1 MQLETNEAIMKSID
15 LLQDP
20 VRRVF
25 INYLVPS
32 VSATMVTSI
41 YILAD
46 TMMIGRG
53 IGATGLAALN
63 ILLPMYS
70 TFYGFGMMCGIG
82 GSVLFGFSRGK
93 GEEQEARG
101 YFTTALILAAILA
114 VLSAVLCNV
123 FFEPLLNFL
132 GCTPSMREYA
142 VPYGRILMT
151 VSPIYIF
158 SCFLQAFVRN
168 DGAPRLAMIGV
179 VSGGITN
186 VVLDYVFIYVNRWG
200 MAGAALATVIGTV
213 LTIVILCS
221 HLFKKDNHLRL
232 GGEIRLR
239 KCWDVLLNGMPSFIM
254 ELSSGVI
261 MLLFNLQLLK
271 YVGDIGVVV
280 YGIISNVALVVTSLS
295 NGIAQAVQPMIS
307 ANYGAGNSG
316 RIRESR
322 DLGLAVA
329 MAAGILF
336 TASGFLIPV
345 PIAELFLVP
354 TEQIIAMAVPAIK
367 LYSISFVVSEWNII
381 CGTYFQA
388 IVRPKLS
395 MMVTLLR
402 GIVLNSVLV
411 FVLPAIFGVNGIWA
425 VVTVS
430 EIVTA
435 VMVVFFMRKERG

>member
-1 MQLETNEAIMKSID
+1 MKQID
-15 LLQDP
+15 LLHDP
-20 VRRVF
+20 VRKVF
-25 INYLVPS
+25 VNYLIPS

-53 IGATGLAALN
+53 IGANGLAALN

-101 YFTTALILAAILA
+101 YFTTALLLATLLA
-114 VLSAVLCNV
+114 VLSMTLCNI

-132 GCTPSMREYA
+132 GCTPAMWEYA

-151 VSPIYIF
+151 VSPTYVF

-168 DGAPRLAMIGV
+168 DGAPRLAMAGV

-186 VVLDYVFIYVNRWG
+186 VILDYVFIYMLRWG
-200 MAGAALATVIGTV
+200 MGGAALATVIGTV
-213 LTIVILCS
+213 LTILILSS
-221 HLFKKDNHLRL
+221 HFFAKDNHLKI
-232 GGEIRLR
+232 GGGISVR
-239 KCWDVLLNGMPSFIM
+239 KVWDVLVNGMSSFIM
-254 ELSSGVI
+254 ELSSGLV

-280 YGIISNVALVVTSLS
+280 YGIISNVALIVTSLS
-295 NGIAQAVQPMIS
+295 NGIAQAAQPMIS
-307 ANYGAGNSG
+307 ANYGAGKQE
-316 RIRESR
+316 RVRESR
-322 DLGLAVA
+322 TLGLIVA
-329 MAAGILF
+329 MAACVVF

-345 PIAELFLVP
+345 PIAKLFLVP

-367 LYSISFVVSEWNII
+367 LYFISFIFGEWNII

-388 IVRPKLS
+388 IVKPKLS
-395 MMVTLLR
+395 LMVTLLR
-402 GIVLNSVLV
+402 GVVLNSILV
-411 FVLPAIFGVNGIWA
+411 FVLPLIFGVNGIWL

-435 VMVVFFMRKERG
+435 VVVLWFMKTEWKK

>member
-1 MQLETNEAIMKSID
+1 MKQID
-15 LLQDP
+15 LLHDP
-20 VRRVF
+20 VRKVF
-25 INYLVPS
+25 INYLIPS

-53 IGATGLAALN
+53 VGANGLAALN

-93 GEEQEARG
+93 GEEKEARG
-101 YFTTALILAAILA
+101 YFTTALLLAAILA
-114 VLSAVLCNV
+114 VLSVVLCNV
-123 FFEPLLNFL
+123 FFEPLLDFL
-132 GCTPSMREYA
+132 GCTPAMREYA
-142 VPYGRILMT
+142 VPYGRILMLA
-151 VSPIYIF
+151 SPLYIF

-168 DGAPRLAMIGV
+168 DGAPRLAMAGV
-179 VSGGITN
+179 VAGGITN
-186 VVLDYVFIYVNRWG
+186 VVLDYIFIYMFHWG
-200 MAGAALATVIGTV
+200 MAGAVLATVAGTL
-213 LTIVILCS
+213 LTNVILGS
-221 HLFKKDNHLRL
+221 HFLKAENHLKL
-232 GGEIRLR
+232 GGGITPKKFR
-239 KCWDVLLNGMPSFIM
+239 DVLVNGMPSFIM

-295 NGIAQAVQPMIS
+295 NGIAQAAQPMIS
-307 ANYGAGNSG
+307 ANYGAGKAERVREG
-316 RIRESR
+316 RNLS
-322 DLGLAVA
+322 LAVA
-329 MAAGILF
+329 MAAGVLF
-336 TASGFLIPV
+336 TSSGFLIPV

-367 LYSISFVVSEWNII
+367 LYFVSFVISEWNII

-388 IVRPKLS
+388 IVKPKLS
-395 MMVTLLR
+395 LMITVMR
-402 GIVLNSVLV
+402 GVVLNSILV
-411 FVLPAIFGVNGIWA
+411 FVLPAMFGVSGIWA

-430 EIVTA
+430 EAMTA
-435 VMVVFFMRKERG
+435 ITVLYFMRKERG

>member
-1 MQLETNEAIMKSID
+1 MKQID
-15 LLQDP
+15 MLHDP
-20 VRRVF
+20 VRKVF
-25 INYLVPS
+25 VNYLIPS

-46 TMMIGRG
+46 TMMIGSG
-53 IGATGLAALN
+53 VGANGLAALN

-93 GEEQEARG
+93 GEEEEARG
-101 YFTTALILAAILA
+101 YFSTALLLAAILA
-114 VLSAVLCNV
+114 VLSMTLCNI
-123 FFEPLLNFL
+123 FFEPLLDFL
-132 GCTPSMREYA
+132 GCTPAMREYA

-151 VSPIYIF
+151 VSPTYIC

-168 DGAPRLAMIGV
+168 DGAPRLAMAGV

-186 VVLDYVFIYVNRWG
+186 VVLDYVFIYVLRWG

-213 LTIVILCS
+213 LTIVILCGHFFQS
-221 HLFKKDNHLRL
+221 DNHLKL
-232 GGEIRLR
+232 GGGVSL
-239 KCWDVLLNGMPSFIM
+239 KKAWDVLVNGMPSFIM

-280 YGIISNVALVVTSLS
+280 YGIVSNVALVVTSLS
-295 NGIAQAVQPMIS
+295 NGIAQAAQPMIS
-307 ANYGAGNSG
+307 ANYGAGNHA
-316 RIRESR
+316 RVRESR
-322 DLGLAVA
+322 TIGLVVA
-329 MAAGILF
+329 MGAGVLF

-345 PIAELFLVP
+345 PIAKLFLVP

-367 LYSISFVVSEWNII
+367 LYFISFVISEWNII

-388 IVRPKLS
+388 IVKPKLS
-395 MMVTLLR
+395 LTITVLR
-402 GIVLNSVLV
+402 GVALNSVLV
-411 FVLPAIFGVNGIWA
+411 FVLPAIFGVNGIWM

-435 VMVVFFMRKERG
+435 AVVVWFMKTEWKK

>member
-1 MQLETNEAIMKSID
+1 MKQID
-15 LLQDP
+15 MLHDP
-20 VRRVF
+20 IRKVF

-41 YILAD
+41 YIFAD
-46 TMMIGRG
+46 TLMIGRG

-101 YFTTALILAAILA
+101 YFTTALMLATLLA
-114 VLSAVLCNV
+114 VLSVVLCNV

-132 GCTPSMREYA
+132 GCTPAMREYA
-142 VPYGRILMT
+142 VPYARILMV
-151 VSPIYIF
+151 VSPTYIF

-168 DGAPRLAMIGV
+168 DGAPRLAMTGV
-179 VSGGITN
+179 VSGGIMN
-186 VVLDYVFIYVNRWG
+186 VVLDYVFIYVLRWG
-200 MAGAALATVIGTV
+200 MSGAALATVIGTV
-213 LTIVILCS
+213 LTIIILCS
-221 HLFKKDNHLRL
+221 HFFKKDNHLKL
-232 GGEIRLR
+232 GGGIRL
-239 KCWDVLLNGMPSFIM
+239 KKAWEVLLNGMPSFIM

-280 YGIISNVALVVTSLS
+280 YGIVSNVALIVTSLS
-295 NGIAQAVQPMIS
+295 NGIAQAAQPMIS
-307 ANYGAGNSG
+307 ANYGAGNMDRVREG
-316 RIRESR
+316 RN
-322 DLGLAVA
+322 LGLITA
-329 MAAGILF
+329 MAAGVLF
-336 TASGFLIPV
+336 TSTGFLCPEV
-345 PIAELFLVP
+345 IAGIFLVP
-354 TEQIIAMAVPAIK
+354 TEQIISMAVPAIK
-367 LYSISFVVSEWNII
+367 LYFVSFVISEWNII

-388 IVRPKLS
+388 IVKPKLS
-395 MMVTLLR
+395 LMVTLLR
-402 GIVLNSVLV
+402 GIALNSILV
-411 FVLPAIFGVNGIWA
+411 FILPIIFGVNGIWA

-435 VMVVFFMRKERG
+435 AIAGWFMRKEW

>member
-1 MQLETNEAIMKSID
+1 MKQID
-15 LLQDP
+15 LLHDP
-20 VRRVF
+20 VRKVF
-25 INYLVPS
+25 INYLIPS

-53 IGATGLAALN
+53 VGANGLAALN

-93 GEEQEARG
+93 GEEKEARG
-101 YFTTALILAAILA
+101 YFTTALLLAAILA
-114 VLSAVLCNV
+114 VLSVVLCNV

-132 GCTPSMREYA
+132 GCTPAMREYA
-142 VPYGRILMT
+142 VPYGRILMLA
-151 VSPIYIF
+151 SPLYIF

-168 DGAPRLAMIGV
+168 DGAPRLAMAGV
-179 VSGGITN
+179 VAGGITN
-186 VVLDYVFIYVNRWG
+186 VILDYIFIYMFRWG
-200 MAGAALATVIGTV
+200 MAGAVLATVAGTL
-213 LTIVILCS
+213 LTIVILGS
-221 HLFKKDNHLRL
+221 HFLKAENHLKL
-232 GGEIRLR
+232 GGGITPKKFR
-239 KCWDVLLNGMPSFIM
+239 DVLINGMPSFIM

-295 NGIAQAVQPMIS
+295 NGIAQAAQPMIS
-307 ANYGAGNSG
+307 ANYGAGKAERVREG
-316 RIRESR
+316 RNLS
-322 DLGLAVA
+322 LAVA
-329 MAAGILF
+329 MAAGVLF
-336 TASGFLIPV
+336 TSSGFLIPV
-345 PIAELFLVP
+345 PIAELFLDP

-367 LYSISFVVSEWNII
+367 LYFVSFVISEWNII

-388 IVRPKLS
+388 IVKPKLS
-395 MMVTLLR
+395 LMITVMR
-402 GIVLNSVLV
+402 GVVLNSILV
-411 FVLPAIFGVNGIWA
+411 FVLPAMFGVSGIWA

-430 EIVTA
+430 EVMTA
-435 VMVVFFMRKERG
+435 IAVLYFMRKERG

>member
-1 MQLETNEAIMKSID
+1 MKQID
-15 LLQDP
+15 LLHDP
-20 VRRVF
+20 VRKVF
-25 INYLVPS
+25 VNYLVPS

-53 IGATGLAALN
+53 IGANGLAALN

-93 GEEQEARG
+93 GEEREACG
-101 YFTTALILAAILA
+101 YFTTALILSAIFA
-114 VLSAVLCNV
+114 VLSLTLCNV

-132 GCTPSMREYA
+132 GCTPAMREYA

-151 VSPIYIF
+151 VSPIYVF

-168 DGAPRLAMIGV
+168 DGAPRLAMVGV
-179 VSGGITN
+179 VSGGIIN
-186 VVLDYVFIYVNRWG
+186 VILDYIFIYMLRWG
-200 MAGAALATVIGTV
+200 MGGAALATAMGGT
-213 LTIVILCS
+213 LTILILSS
-221 HLFKKDNHLRL
+221 HFFSNENHLKL
-232 GGEIRLR
+232 NFGSGIGLKKAWEIIST
-239 KCWDVLLNGMPSFIM
+239 GMSSFIM
-254 ELSSGVI
+254 EVSGGLV
-261 MLLFNLQLLK
+261 MLLFNLQLLR

-295 NGIAQAVQPMIS
+295 NGIAQAAQPMIS
-307 ANYGAGNSG
+307 ANYGAENMDRVREG
-316 RIRESR
+316 RI
-322 DLGLAVA
+322 LGTVVA

-354 TEQIIAMAVPAIK
+354 TEQIIAMAIPAIK
-367 LYSISFVVSEWNII
+367 LYFVSFVFSEWNII

-388 IVRPKLS
+388 IVKPKLS
-395 MMVTLLR
+395 LMVTLLR
-402 GIVLNSVLV
+402 GVVLNSILV
-411 FVLPAIFGVNGIWA
+411 FVLPAVMGVNGIWL

-435 VMVVFFMRKERG
+435 VVVVWFMRSERRNQ

>member
-1 MQLETNEAIMKSID
+1 MKQID
-15 LLQDP
+15 MLHDP
-20 VRRVF
+20 VRNVF
-25 INYLVPS
+25 INYLIPS

-53 IGATGLAALN
+53 IGANGLAALN

-101 YFTTALILAAILA
+101 YFTTALIFAAILS
-114 VLSAVLCNV
+114 VLSVVLCNV
-123 FFEPLLNFL
+123 FFDPLLNFL
-132 GCTPSMREYA
+132 GCTLTMREYA
-142 VPYGRILMT
+142 VPYGRILMIA
-151 VSPIYIF
+151 SPLYIF

-179 VSGGITN
+179 AAGGIAN
-186 VVLDYVFIYVNRWG
+186 VVLDYMFIYMFHWG
-200 MAGAALATVIGTV
+200 MAGAVLATVIGTG
-213 LTIVILCS
+213 LTIAILGS
-221 HLFKKDNHLRL
+221 HFFSEDNHLKL
-232 GGEIRLR
+232 GGTVSL
-239 KCWDVLLNGMPSFIM
+239 KKAKAVLTNGMPSFIM
-254 ELSSGVI
+254 ELSSGVV

-295 NGIAQAVQPMIS
+295 NGIAQAAQPMIS
-307 ANYGAGNSG
+307 ANYGAGNMDRVREG
-316 RIRESR
+316 RN
-322 DLGLAVA
+322 LGLITA
-329 MAAGILF
+329 MAAGVLF
-336 TASGFLIPV
+336 TVSGFLIPV

-367 LYSISFVVSEWNII
+367 LYCISFVVSEWNII

-388 IVRPKLS
+388 IVKPKLS
-395 MMVTLLR
+395 LMITVMR
-402 GIVLNSVLV
+402 GIALNSILV
-411 FVLPAIFGVNGIWA
+411 FLLPVIFGVNGIWA

-430 EIVTA
+430 EVITA
-435 VMVVFFMRKERG
+435 IAVLYLIRKERG

>member
-1 MQLETNEAIMKSID
+1 MKQID
-15 LLQDP
+15 LLHDP
-20 VRRVF
+20 VRKVF
-25 INYLVPS
+25 INYLIPS

-53 IGATGLAALN
+53 VGANGLAALN

-93 GEEQEARG
+93 GEEKEARG

-114 VLSAVLCNV
+114 VLSVVLCNV
-123 FFEPLLNFL
+123 FFEPLLDFL
-132 GCTPSMREYA
+132 GCTPAMREYA
-142 VPYGRILMT
+142 VPYGRILMLA
-151 VSPIYIF
+151 SPLYIF

-168 DGAPRLAMIGV
+168 DGAPRLAMAGV
-179 VSGGITN
+179 VAGGITN
-186 VVLDYVFIYVNRWG
+186 VILDYIFIYMFRWG
-200 MAGAALATVIGTV
+200 MAGAVLATVAGTL
-213 LTIVILCS
+213 LTIVILGS
-221 HLFKKDNHLRL
+221 HFLKAENHLKL
-232 GGEIRLR
+232 GGGITPKKFR
-239 KCWDVLLNGMPSFIM
+239 DVLVNGMPSFIM

-295 NGIAQAVQPMIS
+295 NGIAQAAQPMIS
-307 ANYGAGNSG
+307 ANYGAGKAEHVREG
-316 RIRESR
+316 RNLS
-322 DLGLAVA
+322 LAVA
-329 MAAGILF
+329 MAAGVLF
-336 TASGFLIPV
+336 TSSGFLIPV

-354 TEQIIAMAVPAIK
+354 TEQIIAMAVPVIK
-367 LYSISFVVSEWNII
+367 LYFVSFVISEWNII

-388 IVRPKLS
+388 IVKPKLS
-395 MMVTLLR
+395 LMITVMR
-402 GIVLNSVLV
+402 GVVLNSILV
-411 FVLPAIFGVNGIWA
+411 FVLPAMFGVSGIWV

-430 EIVTA
+430 EAMTA
-435 VMVVFFMRKERG
+435 ITVLYFMRKERG

>member
-1 MQLETNEAIMKSID
+1 MKQID
-15 LLQDP
+15 LLHDP
-20 VRRVF
+20 VRKVF
-25 INYLVPS
+25 INYLIPS

-53 IGATGLAALN
+53 VGANGLAALN

-93 GEEQEARG
+93 GEEKEARG
-101 YFTTALILAAILA
+101 YFTTALLLAAILA
-114 VLSAVLCNV
+114 VLSVVLCNV

-132 GCTPSMREYA
+132 GCTPAMREYA
-142 VPYGRILMT
+142 VPYGRILMLA
-151 VSPIYIF
+151 SPLYIF

-168 DGAPRLAMIGV
+168 DGAPRLAMAGV
-179 VSGGITN
+179 VAGGITN
-186 VVLDYVFIYVNRWG
+186 VILDYIFIYMFRWG
-200 MAGAALATVIGTV
+200 MAGAVLATVAGTL
-213 LTIVILCS
+213 LTIVILGS
-221 HLFKKDNHLRL
+221 HFLKAENHLKL
-232 GGEIRLR
+232 GGGITPKKFR
-239 KCWDVLLNGMPSFIM
+239 DVLINGMPSFIM

-295 NGIAQAVQPMIS
+295 NGIAQAAQPMIS
-307 ANYGAGNSG
+307 ANYGAGKAERVREG
-316 RIRESR
+316 RNLS
-322 DLGLAVA
+322 LAVA
-329 MAAGILF
+329 MAAGVLF
-336 TASGFLIPV
+336 TSSGFLIPV

-367 LYSISFVVSEWNII
+367 LYFVSFVISEWNII

-388 IVRPKLS
+388 IVKPKLS
-395 MMVTLLR
+395 LMITVMR
-402 GIVLNSVLV
+402 GVVLNSILV
-411 FVLPAIFGVNGIWA
+411 FVLPAMFGVSGIWA

-430 EIVTA
+430 EAMTA
-435 VMVVFFMRKERG
+435 IAVLYFMRKERG

>member
-1 MQLETNEAIMKSID
+1 MKQID
-15 LLQDP
+15 ILRDP
-20 VRRVF
+20 VRKVF

-53 IGATGLAALN
+53 IGAAGLAALN

-101 YFTTALILAAILA
+101 YFTTALILTAILA

-132 GCTPSMREYA
+132 GCTPVMREYA
-142 VPYGRILMT
+142 VSYGRILMT
-151 VSPIYIF
+151 VSPAYIF

-168 DGAPRLAMIGV
+168 DGAPRLAMTGV

-186 VVLDYVFIYVNRWG
+186 VVLDYAFIYILRWG
-200 MAGAALATVIGTV
+200 MAGAALATVIGTG
-213 LTIVILCS
+213 LTIAILCS
-221 HLFKKDNHLRL
+221 HFFKKDNHLKL
-232 GGEIRLR
+232 GGGLSLR
-239 KCWDVLLNGMPSFIM
+239 KAWDVLMNGMPSFIM

-280 YGIISNVALVVTSLS
+280 YGIVSNVALVVTSLS
-295 NGIAQAVQPMIS
+295 NGIAQAAQPMIS
-307 ANYGAGNSG
+307 ANYGAGNMD
-316 RIRESR
+316 RVREVRNLS
-322 DLGLAVA
+322 LVVA
-329 MAAGILF
+329 MTAGVLF

-367 LYSISFVVSEWNII
+367 LYFISFVISEWNII

-388 IVRPKLS
+388 IVKPKLS
-395 MMVTLLR
+395 LMVTLMR
-402 GIVLNSVLV
+402 GIALNSILV
-411 FVLPAIFGVNGIWA
+411 FVLPAIFGVNGIWM

-435 VMVVFFMRKERG
+435 VIVGWFMRE

>member
-1 MQLETNEAIMKSID
+1 MKQID
-15 LLQDP
+15 LLHDP
-20 VRRVF
+20 VRKVF
-25 INYLVPS
+25 INYLIPS

-53 IGATGLAALN
+53 VGANGLAALN

-93 GEEQEARG
+93 GEEKEARG
-101 YFTTALILAAILA
+101 YFTTALFLAAVLA
-114 VLSAVLCNV
+114 ILSAVLCNV

-151 VSPIYIF
+151 VSPTYIF

-168 DGAPRLAMIGV
+168 DGAPRLAMAGV

-186 VVLDYVFIYVNRWG
+186 VILDYLFIYVFGWG
-200 MAGAALATVIGTV
+200 MAGAALATVVGTV
-213 LTIVILCS
+213 LTIGILCS
-221 HLFKKDNHLRL
+221 HFFKKDNHLKL
-232 GGEIRLR
+232 SGEISF
-239 KCWDVLLNGMPSFIM
+239 KKAKDVLANGMPSFIM

-295 NGIAQAVQPMIS
+295 NGIAQAAQPMIS
-307 ANYGAGNSG
+307 ANYGAGNMDRVREG
-316 RIRESR
+316 RNI
-322 DLGLAVA
+322 GLVVA
-329 MAAGILF
+329 MAAGVLF
-336 TASGFLIPV
+336 TACGFVIPV

-367 LYSISFVVSEWNII
+367 LYFISFVISEWNII

-388 IVRPKLS
+388 IVKPKLS
-395 MMVTLLR
+395 LLITLLR
-402 GIVLNSVLV
+402 GVILNSVLV
-411 FVLPAIFGVNGIWA
+411 FILPAVFGVNGIWM

-430 EIVTA
+430 EVVTA
-435 VMVVFFMRKERG
+435 IVVVWFMRKDSQDGILRK

>member
-1 MQLETNEAIMKSID
+1 MKQID
-15 LLQDP
+15 LLHDP
-20 VRRVF
+20 VRNVF
-25 INYLVPS
+25 INYLIPS

-53 IGATGLAALN
+53 VGANGLAALN

-93 GEEQEARG
+93 GEEKEARG
-101 YFTTALILAAILA
+101 YFTTALLLAAILA
-114 VLSAVLCNV
+114 VLSVVLCNV
-123 FFEPLLNFL
+123 FFEPLLDFL
-132 GCTPSMREYA
+132 GCTPAMREYA
-142 VPYGRILMT
+142 VPYGRILMLA
-151 VSPIYIF
+151 SPLYIF

-168 DGAPRLAMIGV
+168 DGAPRLAMAGV
-179 VSGGITN
+179 VAGGITN
-186 VVLDYVFIYVNRWG
+186 VILDYIFIYMFRWG
-200 MAGAALATVIGTV
+200 MAGAVLATVVGTL
-213 LTIVILCS
+213 LTIVILGS
-221 HLFKKDNHLRL
+221 HFLKAENHLKL
-232 GGEIRLR
+232 GGGITPKKFR
-239 KCWDVLLNGMPSFIM
+239 DVLINGMPSFIM

-295 NGIAQAVQPMIS
+295 NGIAQAAQPMIS
-307 ANYGAGNSG
+307 ANYGAGKAERVREG
-316 RIRESR
+316 RNLS
-322 DLGLAVA
+322 LAVA
-329 MAAGILF
+329 MAAGVLF
-336 TASGFLIPV
+336 TSSGFLIPV

-367 LYSISFVVSEWNII
+367 LYFVSFVISEWNII

-388 IVRPKLS
+388 IVKPKLS
-395 MMVTLLR
+395 LMITVMR
-402 GIVLNSVLV
+402 GVVLNSILV
-411 FVLPAIFGVNGIWA
+411 FVLPAMFGVSGIWA

-430 EIVTA
+430 EAMTA
-435 VMVVFFMRKERG
+435 IAVLYFMRKERG

>member
-1 MQLETNEAIMKSID
+1 MKQID
-15 LLQDP
+15 LLHDP
-20 VRRVF
+20 VRKVF
-25 INYLVPS
+25 INYLIPS

-53 IGATGLAALN
+53 VGANGLAALN

-93 GEEQEARG
+93 GEEKEARG
-101 YFTTALILAAILA
+101 YFTTALLLAAILA
-114 VLSAVLCNV
+114 VLSVVLCNV

-132 GCTPSMREYA
+132 GCTPAMREYA
-142 VPYGRILMT
+142 VPYGRILMLA
-151 VSPIYIF
+151 SPLYIF

-168 DGAPRLAMIGV
+168 DGAPRLAMAGV
-179 VSGGITN
+179 VAGGITN
-186 VVLDYVFIYVNRWG
+186 VILDYIFIYMFRWG
-200 MAGAALATVIGTV
+200 MAGAVLATVAGTL
-213 LTIVILCS
+213 LTIVILGS
-221 HLFKKDNHLRL
+221 HFLKAENHLKL
-232 GGEIRLR
+232 GGGITPKKFR
-239 KCWDVLLNGMPSFIM
+239 DVLINGMPSFIM

-295 NGIAQAVQPMIS
+295 NGIAQAAQPMIS
-307 ANYGAGNSG
+307 ANYGAGKAERVREG
-316 RIRESR
+316 RNLS
-322 DLGLAVA
+322 LAVA
-329 MAAGILF
+329 MAAGVLF
-336 TASGFLIPV
+336 TSSGFLIPV

-367 LYSISFVVSEWNII
+367 LYFVSFVISEWNII

-388 IVRPKLS
+388 IVKPKLS
-395 MMVTLLR
+395 LMITVMR
-402 GIVLNSVLV
+402 GVVLNYILV
-411 FVLPAIFGVNGIWA
+411 FVLPAIFGVSGIWA

-430 EIVTA
+430 EVMTA
-435 VMVVFFMRKERG
+435 IAVLYFMRRERG

>member
-1 MQLETNEAIMKSID
+1 MKQID
-15 LLQDP
+15 LLHDP
-20 VRRVF
+20 VRKVF
-25 INYLVPS
+25 INYLIPS

-53 IGATGLAALN
+53 VGANGLAALN

-93 GEEQEARG
+93 GEEKEARG

-114 VLSAVLCNV
+114 VLSVVLCNV
-123 FFEPLLNFL
+123 FFEPLLDFL
-132 GCTPSMREYA
+132 GCTPAMREYA
-142 VPYGRILMT
+142 VPYGRILMLA
-151 VSPIYIF
+151 SPLYIF

-179 VSGGITN
+179 VAGGITN
-186 VVLDYVFIYVNRWG
+186 VVLDYIFIYMFRWG
-200 MAGAALATVIGTV
+200 MAGAVLATVVGTL
-213 LTIVILCS
+213 LTIVILGS
-221 HLFKKDNHLRL
+221 HFLKAENHLKL
-232 GGEIRLR
+232 GGGITPKKFR
-239 KCWDVLLNGMPSFIM
+239 DVLINGMPSFIM

-271 YVGDIGVVV
+271 YVGDIGVMV

-295 NGIAQAVQPMIS
+295 NGIAQAAQPMIS
-307 ANYGAGNSG
+307 ANYGAGKAERVREG
-316 RIRESR
+316 RNLS
-322 DLGLAVA
+322 LAVA
-329 MAAGILF
+329 MAAGVLF
-336 TASGFLIPV
+336 TSSGFLIPV

-367 LYSISFVVSEWNII
+367 LYFVSFVISEWNII

-388 IVRPKLS
+388 IVKPKLS
-395 MMVTLLR
+395 LMITVMR
-402 GIVLNSVLV
+402 GVVLNSILV
-411 FVLPAIFGVNGIWA
+411 FVLPAMFGVSGIWA

-430 EIVTA
+430 EAMTA
-435 VMVVFFMRKERG
+435 IAVLYFMRKERG

>member
-1 MQLETNEAIMKSID
+1 MKQID
-15 LLQDP
+15 LLHDP
-20 VRRVF
+20 VRKVF
-25 INYLVPS
+25 INYLIPS

-53 IGATGLAALN
+53 VGANGLAALN

-93 GEEQEARG
+93 GEEKEARG
-101 YFTTALILAAILA
+101 YFTTALLLAAILA
-114 VLSAVLCNV
+114 VLSVVLCNV
-123 FFEPLLNFL
+123 FFEPLLDFL
-132 GCTPSMREYA
+132 GCTPAMREYA
-142 VPYGRILMT
+142 VPYGRILMLA
-151 VSPIYIF
+151 SPLYIF

-179 VSGGITN
+179 VAGGITN
-186 VVLDYVFIYVNRWG
+186 VILDYIFIYMFRWG
-200 MAGAALATVIGTV
+200 MAGAVLATVAGTL
-213 LTIVILCS
+213 LTIVILGS
-221 HLFKKDNHLRL
+221 HFLKAENHLKL
-232 GGEIRLR
+232 GGGITSKKFR
-239 KCWDVLLNGMPSFIM
+239 DVLVNGMPSFIM

-295 NGIAQAVQPMIS
+295 NGIAQAAQPMIS
-307 ANYGAGNSG
+307 ANYGAGKAERVREG
-316 RIRESR
+316 RNLS
-322 DLGLAVA
+322 LAVA
-329 MAAGILF
+329 MAAGVLF
-336 TASGFLIPV
+336 TSSGFLIPV

-367 LYSISFVVSEWNII
+367 LYFVSFVISEWNII

-388 IVRPKLS
+388 IVKPKLS
-395 MMVTLLR
+395 LMITVMR
-402 GIVLNSVLV
+402 GVVLNSILV
-411 FVLPAIFGVNGIWA
+411 FVLPAMFGVSGIWV

-430 EIVTA
+430 EAMTA
-435 VMVVFFMRKERG
+435 ITVLYFMRKERG

>member
-1 MQLETNEAIMKSID
+1 MKQID
-15 LLQDP
+15 LLHDP
-20 VRRVF
+20 VRKVF
-25 INYLVPS
+25 INYLIPS

-53 IGATGLAALN
+53 VGANGLAALN

-93 GEEQEARG
+93 GEEKEARG
-101 YFTTALILAAILA
+101 YFTTALLLAAILA
-114 VLSAVLCNV
+114 VLSVVLCNV
-123 FFEPLLNFL
+123 FFEPLLDFL
-132 GCTPSMREYA
+132 GCTPAMREYA
-142 VPYGRILMT
+142 VPYGRILMLA
-151 VSPIYIF
+151 SPLYIF

-179 VSGGITN
+179 VAGGITN
-186 VVLDYVFIYVNRWG
+186 VVLDYIFIYMFRWG
-200 MAGAALATVIGTV
+200 MAGAVLATVAGTL
-213 LTIVILCS
+213 LTIAILGS
-221 HLFKKDNHLRL
+221 HFLKAENHLNL
-232 GGEIRLR
+232 GGGITSKKFR
-239 KCWDVLLNGMPSFIM
+239 DVLVNGMPSFIM

-295 NGIAQAVQPMIS
+295 NGIAQAAQPMIS
-307 ANYGAGNSG
+307 ANYGAGKAERVREG
-316 RIRESR
+316 RNLS
-322 DLGLAVA
+322 LAVA
-329 MAAGILF
+329 MAAGVLF
-336 TASGFLIPV
+336 TSSGFLIPV

-367 LYSISFVVSEWNII
+367 LYFVSFVISEWNII

-388 IVRPKLS
+388 IVKPKLS
-395 MMVTLLR
+395 LMITVMR
-402 GIVLNSVLV
+402 GVVLNSILV
-411 FVLPAIFGVNGIWA
+411 FVLPAMFGVSGIWA

-430 EIVTA
+430 EAMTA
-435 VMVVFFMRKERG
+435 IAVLYFMRKERG

>member
-1 MQLETNEAIMKSID
+1 MKQID
-15 LLQDP
+15 LLHDP
-20 VRRVF
+20 VRKVF
-25 INYLVPS
+25 INYLIPS

-53 IGATGLAALN
+53 VGANGLAALN

-93 GEEQEARG
+93 GEEKEARG
-101 YFTTALILAAILA
+101 YFTTALFLAAILA
-114 VLSAVLCNV
+114 VLSVVLCNV
-123 FFEPLLNFL
+123 FFEPLLDFL
-132 GCTPSMREYA
+132 GCTPAMREYA
-142 VPYGRILMT
+142 VPYGRILMLA
-151 VSPIYIF
+151 SPLYIF

-168 DGAPRLAMIGV
+168 DGAPRLAMAGV
-179 VSGGITN
+179 VAGGITN
-186 VVLDYVFIYVNRWG
+186 VILDYIFIYMFRWG
-200 MAGAALATVIGTV
+200 MAGAVLATVAGTL
-213 LTIVILCS
+213 LTIVILGS
-221 HLFKKDNHLRL
+221 HFLKAENHLKL
-232 GGEIRLR
+232 GGGITPKKFR
-239 KCWDVLLNGMPSFIM
+239 DVLINGMPSFIM

-295 NGIAQAVQPMIS
+295 NGIAQAAQPMIS
-307 ANYGAGNSG
+307 ANYGAGNKDRVHEG
-316 RIRESR
+316 RN
-322 DLGLAVA
+322 LGLIVA
-329 MAAGILF
+329 LTAGILF
-336 TASGFLIPV
+336 TGSGFVIPI
-345 PIAELFLVP
+345 PIAKLFLVP

-367 LYSISFVVSEWNII
+367 LYFISFVISEWNIL

-388 IVRPKLS
+388 IVKPKLS
-395 MMVTLLR
+395 LMVTLLR
-402 GIVLNSVLV
+402 GVILNSILV
-411 FVLPAIFGVNGIWA
+411 FVLPAMFGVNGIWM

-435 VMVVFFMRKERG
+435 IVVLKLIDTIH